1 MNTTPVLSGI
11 AAGDTLVAH
20 YELDLTSNVAASLK
34 PIYRSEVVF
43 LAKPFNASYS
53 ALDPAQEYNAEWM
66 SLVNATSSD
75 AYSVQTAPT
84 VNMYLTN
91 GVV

>member
-1 MNTTPVLSGI
+1 MAS
-11 AAGDTLVAH
+11 
-20 YELDLTSNVAASLK
+20 SVAASLK

-43 LAKPFNASYS
+43 IAKPFYANYS

-66 SLVNATSSD
+66 NLIEATSSD
-75 AYSVQTAPT
+75 TYTVQTAPT

>member
-1 MNTTPVLSGI
+1 MLTGI
-11 AAGDTLVAH
+11 AAKDTLVAH
-20 YELDLTSNVAASLK
+20 YDLDLSSSIAASLK

-43 LAKPFNASYS
+43 IAKPFNASYTS
-53 ALDPAQEYNAEWM
+53 LNKADEYDAEWM
-66 SLVNATSSD
+66 RLINATSSN

-84 VNMYLTN
+84 VNLYLTN